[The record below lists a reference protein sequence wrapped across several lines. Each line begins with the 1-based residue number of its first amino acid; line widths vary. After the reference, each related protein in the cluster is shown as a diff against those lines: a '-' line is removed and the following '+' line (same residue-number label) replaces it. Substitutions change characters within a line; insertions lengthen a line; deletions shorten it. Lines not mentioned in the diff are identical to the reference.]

1 MFLADTNVLLDIFT
15 DDPTWRSWSE
25 KAIRDALLA
34 GGVGINPIVYAETS
48 LAFADT
54 GVLDNQLDNLLLT
67 RLPLPYGAAFR
78 AGRAFLRYR
87 RAGGA
92 RSSPLPDFYIGAHA
106 ETEGLTLL
114 TRDIGRYR
122 SCFPSLKLVRPR
134 ESSRGSFS
142 QWHAKSWSTT
152 APGGRGNASP
162 SSGAPA

>member
-15 DDPTWRSWSE
+15 DDATWRPWSE
-25 KAIRDALLA
+25 RAIADALHA
-34 GGVGINPIVYAETS
+34 GVVGINPIVYAETS

-54 GVLDNQLDNLLLT
+54 DALDSRLDTLMLA

-78 AGRAFLRYR
+78 AGRAFLQYR

-114 TRDIGRYR
+114 TRDVGRYR
-122 SCFPSLKLVRPR
+122 TYFPSLELVTPR
-134 ESSRGSFS
+134 ES
-142 QWHAKSWSTT
+142 T
-152 APGGRGNASP
+152 
-162 SSGAPA
+162 